1 VHEKRIPIR
10 WSDLDGLGHVNQAVY
25 LTFAEEA
32 VDDWFRR
39 RLADV
44 PDYAIVRT
52 TIDYRSELRL
62 EDVEAVGSVELVRV
76 GGSSMTLRCTI
87 RKPDGTVSAEIESV
101 AVSFDRE
108 ARRSRP
114 LTGEQRAAL
123 EA

>member
-1 VHEKRIPIR
+1 MHEKRIPIR

-39 RLADV
+39 QLDDV

-52 TIDYRSELRL
+52 TIEYRNELRL
-62 EDVEAVGSVELVRV
+62 ADVEAVGSVELV
-76 GGSSMTLRCTI
+76 GLGSSSMRLRCTI
-87 RKPDGTVSAEIESV
+87 RKPDGTVSAEIEST
-101 AVSFDRE
+101 AVSFDRD

-114 LTGEQRAAL
+114 LTDEQRAAL
-123 EA
+123 ER